1 MAGSGGEMAFMASLI
16 ALSSVIFSSLCYLAE
31 QNQSSEQFKSIPD
44 AIWWSCITQ
53 VIYHE
58 RQTLFPY
65 SQTTVGY
72 GDVVPV
78 TAVGKV
84 IAIACALTGILAIAL
99 PVPAIINRFQEEQ
112 ENVAGQKQLAN
123 LPENERF
130 LTKLFLTPMKH
141 KL

>member
-1 MAGSGGEMAFMASLI
+1 MVELHYSGDYHKDKPCD
-16 ALSSVIFSSLCYLAE
+16 ALFI
-31 QNQSSEQFKSIPD
+31 K
-44 AIWWSCITQ
+44 
-53 VIYHE
+53 
-58 RQTLFPY
+58 
-65 SQTTVGY
+65 TTVGY

-112 ENVAGQKQLAN
+112 DNVAGQKQLAN

-130 LTKLFLTPMKH
+130 LTKLFLTPMKN
-141 KL
+141 KQ